1 MRIGPSRH
9 VSMDEAHLGSIR
21 TKYVLKP
28 CNLNQDRDNR
38 TPAVPTEPTE
48 CSPVHVV
55 LLLLMTVVVLV
66 LEAPLVW
73 YLGETQRHWQ
83 VAWLL
88 GRAWLLGEPD
98 HGQCRWWLLCAL
110 A

>member
-38 TPAVPTEPTE
+38 TLAVPTEPTE
-48 CSPVHVV
+48 CSPGYSPVAVDMSS
-55 LLLLMTVVVLV
+55 LAGLV
-66 LEAPLVW
+66 ENPRETIGRLEVPTRTGQAAERLSKTNPKVGLVM
-73 YLGETQRHWQ
+73 
-83 VAWLL
+83 
-88 GRAWLLGEPD
+88 GRK
-98 HGQCRWWLLCAL
+98 
-110 A
+110 

>member
-1 MRIGPSRH
+1 M
-9 VSMDEAHLGSIR
+9 
-21 TKYVLKP
+21 
-28 CNLNQDRDNR
+28 
-38 TPAVPTEPTE
+38 
-48 CSPVHVV
+48 V
-55 LLLLMTVVVLV
+55 LLLLMDGGEAQVVVSV

-73 YLGETQRHWQ
+73 YFGETQRHWQ

-98 HGQCRWWLLCAL
+98 HGQCRWWLVCAL